1 MFFAGYWL
9 QGDFDLKNVGMT
21 GGQKIAPEHVFAV
34 PVRSETSA

>member
-9 QGDFDLKNVGMT
+9 QDGFDLENAGMT
-21 GGQKIAPEHVFAV
+21 GGQKIAPEHASCA